1 MAWTDIPLSH
11 INFGLFEANPA
22 SATVSVAAGDLLL
35 FRYKELSR
43 DTLIVDF
50 KISKIFFNPRNAAAS
65 GITMELKIPYGSVHF
80 PSVGSPSSFF
90 DTGQTYSNDCV
101 IAIDP
106 GSINHVPG
114 CVVVLNEVSHKI
126 VLMVR
131 DIPNGN
137 VNASAVG
144 VFGTFGQITF
154 EVTSKGKHE
163 DGEGTATAYGD

>member
-11 INFGLFEANPA
+11 ISFGLFEANPA
-22 SATVSVAAGDLLL
+22 SATVSVAASDLLL
-35 FRYKELSR
+35 FRYKELSK

-50 KISKIFFNPRNAAAS
+50 KISKIFFNPRNTVAS
-65 GITMELKIPYGSVHF
+65 GITMELKIPYGSIHF

-106 GSINHVPG
+106 GSISHVPG

-137 VNASAVG
+137 MNSSNIG

-154 EVTSKGKHE
+154 EVTSRGKYE
-163 DGEGTATAYGD
+163 DGERTTA